1 MVDAAGQL
9 AHIWRHMTTKRTT
22 ILLDAT
28 LLDRLDRAARRSG
41 RTKTAVIGAALES
54 WLTEHDPTPDLPF
67 VAIGKSGHGRL
78 SLDGRSI
85 LRRRPG
91 RNG

>member
-1 MVDAAGQL
+1 
-9 AHIWRHMTTKRTT
+9 MTTKRTT
-22 ILLDAT
+22 VLLDAT

-41 RTKTAVIGAALES
+41 RTKTAVISDALES
-54 WLTEHDPTPDLPF
+54 WLTEHDAAPDLPF
-67 VAIGKSGHGRL
+67 VAIGRSGNGRL

-91 RNG
+91 RSG